1 MGHLLIGLV
10 GTCEGLCKV
19 YWGLQHE
26 AMNIIQMNENKAKKV
41 QSSRHLL
48 WSSTLK
54 DPEMVSDSV
63 DFRCNVGKFLISA
76 RKPEAHT

>member
-1 MGHLLIGLV
+1 M
-10 GTCEGLCKV
+10 
-19 YWGLQHE
+19 
-26 AMNIIQMNENKAKKV
+26 IQMNENKAKKV
-41 QSSRHLL
+41 QSSRHFL

-54 DPEMVSDSV
+54 GPEMVSDSV